1 MKRTWL
7 HAYILDPL
15 ERAGSTFVEQLSV
28 LLVPYLVVSAGFK
41 LANVPWLSTLD
52 VAGFAGLASLA
63 TSILTFGIPVLPQG
77 WDLVLRVVK
86 TGVQSFVGVVFAAG
100 VTPSIVHAH
109 WTLGFATAV
118 PTALAA
124 LVKGLAS
131 TAAPWSVGASLL
143 PASKSLYSVVK
154 APPPPAAPDDDVLAL
169 AGPPIVDETPPE
181 AGVSVPAAQAAAS
194 AAPNTAQAPPAG
206 F

>member
-41 LANVPWLSTLD
+41 LAHVPWLSTLD
-52 VAGFAGLASLA
+52 VAGFAALASLA
-63 TSILTFGIPVLPQG
+63 TSVLTFGIPVLPQG

-100 VTPSIVHAH
+100 VTPSVVHAH
-109 WTLGFATAV
+109 WTLGFATAI

-143 PASKSLYSVVK
+143 PASKALYSVVK
-154 APPPPAAPDDDVLAL
+154 APPPPATTEDVLAL
-169 AGPPIVDETPPE
+169 AGPPIEDDTAPAP
-181 AGVSVPAAQAAAS
+181 AFATGGVIANP
-194 AAPNTAQAPPAG
+194 APPTA
-206 F
+206 